1 MLTTQSSVVISTTL
15 TYIHTC
21 SFLWIFDSST
31 RPPNIQDVTANNQ
44 FYQAFPHVSTASDKS
59 WSKKAWVWGYRLVPQ
74 SWFSSAVKPLY
85 LVLAVMPSP
94 AVLALQ
100 PHLFYRLYNQ
110 YRCIQA
116 PGYRSHTCWYLKC
129 FMDVHLRHSKS
140 NEIMSLS
147 TVTLVP
153 YVPPLATTAG
163 AAGGLYCSPLYMYHH
178 YHGY

>member
-1 MLTTQSSVVISTTL
+1 VVYNCDQYYTNL
-15 TYIHTC
+15 HTC
-21 SFLWIFDSST
+21 SFLWICDSST
-31 RPPNIQDVTANNQ
+31 RPPNIHDITANNQ

-74 SWFSSAVKPLY
+74 SWFSSAVQPLY
-85 LVLAVMPSP
+85 LVLAVMPGP

-100 PHLFYRLYNQ
+100 PHQIYRLYNQ

-116 PGYRSHTCWYLKC
+116 PGYRSHTRWYLKC

-153 YVPPLATTAG
+153 YVPPLATAAV
-163 AAGGLYCSPLYMYHH
+163 AAGDLYCRPLYMYHH